1 MQKPS
6 HIAPLNLNRT
16 KHSPVKQKTSSRPP
30 QALDPVHKIFS
41 NKQVNKVLVKL
52 QNRDQMAENGKQ
64 IGNLWSIRKFNYEE
78 DLEKVEE
85 FDSNRIQRLR
95 NAEIKESMQFEV
107 DMKQYDVQNE

>member
-6 HIAPLNLNRT
+6 SIAPLNLNRT
-16 KHSPVKQKTSSRPP
+16 KHSPVKQKSSRLP

-41 NKQVNKVLVKL
+41 NQTVNKVHLKL

-95 NAEIKESMQFEV
+95 NAEIKDSIQLEV